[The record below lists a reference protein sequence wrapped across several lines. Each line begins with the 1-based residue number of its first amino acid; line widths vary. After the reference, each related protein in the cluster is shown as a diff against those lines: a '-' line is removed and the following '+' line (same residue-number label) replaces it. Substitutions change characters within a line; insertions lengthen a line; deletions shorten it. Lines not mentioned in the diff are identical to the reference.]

1 MCLWQVLCGVGCAV
15 QLWAVGRRGREEN
28 PPRAAATEERVP
40 CGRAAVPGV
49 QLVRR
54 LELGAGRKESPARA
68 VQVAETTAAHRGM
81 CVRAFAGLGGAPWS
95 QEMRVAPRSHAMEDR

>member
-68 VQVAETTAAHRGM
+68 VRWRRPPLRIVACV
-81 CVRAFAGLGGAPWS
+81 CVRSPGWGRALEPRDGGRAALT
-95 QEMRVAPRSHAMEDR
+95 RKLEDR